1 MRLLLQI
8 LTLLVFTFSV
18 QSCAT
23 FQKSTVNQQKLTEN
37 HLKRINGLYKIRAES
52 DSFTVNSDVIYHNA
66 FEKFYRG
73 KGRSSKDTT
82 HIVDLDNYS
91 FEIRLL
97 GNKQIEITYLKD
109 KVSFRKYT
117 LKYKLKDDGYVYLK
131 NKNFKMI
138 GIPYLIGGIDIKKL
152 RLTSIDNYLLI
163 EEVYHSSGA
172 TLLIFGDSKT
182 WNYINR
188 YERIE

>member
-8 LTLLVFTFSV
+8 FILLILTLTV

-23 FQKSTVNQQKLTEN
+23 FPKSTANQNKLTEN
-37 HLKRINGLYKIRAES
+37 NLTRINGQYKIRSEN
-52 DSFTVNSDVIYHNA
+52 DSFTVNTHIVYHNA
-66 FEKFYRG
+66 FEKFYRR

-82 HIVDLDNYS
+82 KIDDLDNYS
-91 FEIRLL
+91 FEIKQL

-109 KVSFRKYT
+109 KVCFRKYT
-117 LKYKLKDDGYVYLK
+117 LDYKLKNDGYVYLK
-131 NKNFKMI
+131 NKNFKTS
-138 GIPYLIGGIDIKKL
+138 GIPYLFGGIDIKKL
-152 RLTSIDNYLLI
+152 RLNSIDNYLVI

-172 TLLIFGDSKT
+172 ILLIFGDSKT